1 VDARWSGGMGRLRRG
16 VPALLAV
23 AALGAGGQAAAA
35 AHRAGAAAPPTK
47 AASTAG
53 IISTVAG
60 GPGGP
65 GNAAAVSLNTP
76 CGVSFAPGHLYIASQ
91 QAVRQVSPRTGRLTT
106 LAGTNSAGP
115 PGDGGPAASASLN
128 TCGVAVDHSGNLVIA
143 DSGGNRIRVA
153 AAVTGTFYGQ
163 SMTAGDIYTIAGNG
177 HHGFTGDGGP
187 AASAELDRPATV
199 AVDAAGNVVIAD
211 TNNVRIRVIAAST
224 GTFYGRSM
232 TAGDIYTVAGGGAPL
247 GDGGPAT
254 SAQLSGPYGVTLDS
268 AGNLVICDAGH
279 ARIRVV
285 AAKTGTFYGQSMT
298 AGDIYTIAGN
308 GKAGFAGDGGPATGA
323 ELDNPLGLAFDHS
336 GDLVFADTN
345 NQRIRVVAGSTGTF
359 YGQSMTAGDIYT
371 IAGNGTLGFSGD
383 GGPATGAELNNP
395 QGVAVDASGNLVIA
409 DNDNAR
415 ARVLAASTGT
425 FYRRSM
431 TAGDIYTIAGNGS
444 LGFSGDGG
452 LATSGQLSGP
462 QGVVTDRSGNLVI
475 GDTGND
481 RVRVAAGST
490 GTFYGR
496 SMTAGDIYTVAGNGT
511 PGFSG
516 DGGPANSAALNQ
528 PAGVAADASGN
539 LVIADTN
546 NERVR
551 VVAGSTG
558 TFYGQ
563 AMTARHIYTVAGDGS
578 TGGTGDGG
586 PATGASLD
594 GPAGVAVDAA
604 GNLVVANS
612 GDGLIRVVAAST
624 GTFYGQAMTAGHI
637 YLVAGGGSGAL
648 GDGGPATKAVLVD
661 PGEVAMAA
669 TGNLVIADA
678 GDSRIRVVA
687 VRHGTFYGQP
697 MVAGDI
703 YTVAGNGFVG
713 FSGDGGPATGARL
726 DGPTGVAVDAAGNLL
741 IADHGN
747 ARLRVVARATST
759 FYGQA
764 MVAGHI
770 YTVAGNGS
778 AGFSGDGGPAT
789 SAELFAPWG
798 VAVDGSNLVIGDPA
812 NNRVRLVT
820 G

>member
-1 VDARWSGGMGRLRRG
+1 MGRLRRG

-35 AHRAGAAAPPTK
+35 AHRASAAAPP
-47 AASTAG
+47 ANAISTAG

-76 CGVSFAPGHLYIASQ
+76 CGVSFAPGHLYIASR
-91 QAVRQVSPRTGRLTT
+91 QAVRQVSPRTDKLTT

-115 PGDGGPAASASLN
+115 AGDGGPAASASLN

-143 DSGGNRIRVA
+143 DNGGNRIRVVA
-153 AAVTGTFYGQ
+153 AATGTFYGQ

-187 AASAELDRPATV
+187 AASAELDQPATV
-199 AVDAAGNVVIAD
+199 VVDAAGNVVIAD

-224 GTFYGRSM
+224 GTFYGQSM
-232 TAGDIYTVAGGGAPL
+232 TSGDISTVAGGGAAL

-254 SAQLSGPYGVTLDS
+254 SAQLSGPYGVALDG

-298 AGDIYTIAGN
+298 AGDINTIAGT
-308 GKAGFAGDGGPATGA
+308 GKPGFAGDGAPATSA
-323 ELDNPLGLAFDHS
+323 ELNNPLALAFDHA
-336 GDLVFADTN
+336 GNLVFADTN

-371 IAGNGTLGFSGD
+371 IAGNG
-383 GGPATGAELNNP
+383 
-395 QGVAVDASGNLVIA
+395 
-409 DNDNAR
+409 
-415 ARVLAASTGT
+415 
-425 FYRRSM
+425 
-431 TAGDIYTIAGNGS
+431 S

-452 LATSGQLSGP
+452 VATSSQLSGP
-462 QGVVTDRSGNLVI
+462 QGVVTDRSGNLVT

-496 SMTAGDIYTVAGNGT
+496 SMTAGDIYTVAGNGM
-511 PGFSG
+511 PGFAG
-516 DGGPANSAALNQ
+516 DGGPATGAELSQ
-528 PAGVAADASGN
+528 PAGAAVDASGN

-546 NERVR
+546 NQRIR
-551 VVAGSTG
+551 VVASSTG
-558 TFYGQ
+558 MFYGQ
-563 AMTARHIYTVAGDGS
+563 LMTAGDIYTVAGDGS
-578 TGGTGDGG
+578 TGDTGDGG

-612 GDGLIRVVAAST
+612 GDGVIRVVAENT
-624 GTFYGQAMTAGHI
+624 GKFYGQAMTTGNI
-637 YLVAGGGSGAL
+637 YRVAGGGSGAL
-648 GDGGPATKAVLVD
+648 GDGGPATQAVLVD
-661 PGEVAMAA
+661 PGQVALDA
-669 TGNLVIADA
+669 TGNLVVADA

-697 MVAGDI
+697 MLAGDI
-703 YTVAGNGFVG
+703 YTVAGNGLPG
-713 FSGDGGPATGARL
+713 FAGDGGPATSAKL

-747 ARLRVVARATST
+747 ARLRVVAAATGT

-764 MVAGHI
+764 MTARDI
-770 YTVAGNGS
+770 YTVAGNGLV
-778 AGFSGDGGPAT
+778 GFSGDGGPAT
-789 SAELFAPWG
+789 GAELFAPWG
-798 VAVDGSNLVIGDPA
+798 VAADGSNLVTADPA
-812 NNRVRLVT
+812 NNRIRLVT

>member
-1 VDARWSGGMGRLRRG
+1 MGRLRRG

-35 AHRAGAAAPPTK
+35 AHRASAAAPP
-47 AASTAG
+47 ANAVSTAG

-91 QAVRQVSPRTGRLTT
+91 RAVRQVSPRTDKLTT

-115 PGDGGPAASASLN
+115 AGDGGPAASASLN

-143 DSGGNRIRVA
+143 DNGGNRIRVVA
-153 AAVTGTFYGQ
+153 AATGTFYGQ

-187 AASAELDRPATV
+187 AASAELDQPATV
-199 AVDAAGNVVIAD
+199 VVDAAGNVVIAD

-224 GTFYGRSM
+224 GTFYGQSM
-232 TAGDIYTVAGGGAPL
+232 TAGDISTVAGGGAAL

-254 SAQLSGPYGVTLDS
+254 SAQLSGPYGVALDG

-298 AGDIYTIAGN
+298 AGDIYTIAGT
-308 GKAGFAGDGGPATGA
+308 GKPGFAGDGAPATSA
-323 ELDNPLGLAFDHS
+323 ELNNPLALAFDHA
-336 GDLVFADTN
+336 GNLVFADTS
-345 NQRIRVVAGSTGTF
+345 NQRIRVVAGGTGTF
-359 YGQSMTAGDIYT
+359 YGQ
-371 IAGNGTLGFSGD
+371 
-383 GGPATGAELNNP
+383 P
-395 QGVAVDASGNLVIA
+395 
-409 DNDNAR
+409 
-415 ARVLAASTGT
+415 
-425 FYRRSM
+425 M

-452 LATSGQLSGP
+452 VATSSQLSGP
-462 QGVVTDRSGNLVI
+462 QGVVTDRSGNLVT

-496 SMTAGDIYTVAGNGT
+496 LMTAGDIYTVAGNGM
-511 PGFSG
+511 PGFAG
-516 DGGPANSAALNQ
+516 DGGPATGAELSQ
-528 PAGVAADASGN
+528 PAGAAVDASGN

-546 NERVR
+546 NQRIR
-551 VVAGSTG
+551 VVASSTG
-558 TFYGQ
+558 MFYGQ
-563 AMTARHIYTVAGDGS
+563 LMTAGDIYTVAGDGS
-578 TGGTGDGG
+578 TGDTGDGG

-612 GDGLIRVVAAST
+612 GDGVIRVVAENT
-624 GTFYGQAMTAGHI
+624 GKFYGQAMTTGNI
-637 YLVAGGGSGAL
+637 YRVAGGGSGVL
-648 GDGGPATKAVLVD
+648 GDGGPATQAVLVD
-661 PGEVAMAA
+661 PGQVALDA

-697 MVAGDI
+697 MLAGDI
-703 YTVAGNGFVG
+703 YTVAGNGSVG
-713 FSGDGGPATGARL
+713 FSGDGGPATGAKL

-747 ARLRVVARATST
+747 ARLRVVTAATGT

-764 MVAGHI
+764 MTARDI
-770 YTVAGNGS
+770 YTVAGNGLV
-778 AGFSGDGGPAT
+778 GFSGDGGPAT
-789 SAELFAPWG
+789 GAELFAPWG
-798 VAVDGSNLVIGDPA
+798 VAADGSNLVTADPA
-812 NNRVRLVT
+812 NNRIRLVT

>member
-1 VDARWSGGMGRLRRG
+1 MGRLRRG

-35 AHRAGAAAPPTK
+35 AHRPSAAAPP
-47 AASTAG
+47 ANAVSTAG

-76 CGVSFAPGHLYIASQ
+76 CGVSFAPGHLYIASR
-91 QAVRQVSPRTGRLTT
+91 QAVRQVSPRTDKLTT

-115 PGDGGPAASASLN
+115 AGDGGPAASASLN

-143 DSGGNRIRVA
+143 DNGGNRIRVVA
-153 AAVTGTFYGQ
+153 AATGTLYGQ

-187 AASAELDRPATV
+187 AASAELDQPATV
-199 AVDAAGNVVIAD
+199 GVDAAGNVVIAD

-224 GTFYGRSM
+224 GTFYGQSM
-232 TAGDIYTVAGGGAPL
+232 TAGDISTVAGGGAAL

-254 SAQLSGPYGVTLDS
+254 SAQLSGPYGVALDG

-285 AAKTGTFYGQSMT
+285 AAKTGTFYGQPMT
-298 AGDIYTIAGN
+298 AGDIYTIAGT
-308 GKAGFAGDGGPATGA
+308 GKPGFAGDGAPATSA
-323 ELDNPLGLAFDHS
+323 ELNNPLALAFDHA
-336 GDLVFADTN
+336 GNLVFADTS
-345 NQRIRVVAGSTGTF
+345 NQRIRVVAGGTGTF
-359 YGQSMTAGDIYT
+359 YGQPMTAGDVYT
-371 IAGNGTLGFSGD
+371 IAGTGTLGFAGD
-383 GGPATGAELNNP
+383 GGRATSAELNNP
-395 QGVAVDASGNLVIA
+395 QGMAVDTAGNLLIA
-409 DNDNAR
+409 DNNNAR
-415 ARVLAASTGT
+415 VRVLAASTGT
-425 FYRRSM
+425 FYRRPM

-452 LATSGQLSGP
+452 VATSSQLSGP
-462 QGVVTDRSGNLVI
+462 QGVVTDRSGNLVT

-496 SMTAGDIYTVAGNGT
+496 LMTAGDIYTVAGNGM
-511 PGFSG
+511 PGFTG
-516 DGGPANSAALNQ
+516 DGGPATGAKLSQ
-528 PAGVAADASGN
+528 PAGAAVDASGN

-546 NERVR
+546 NQRIR
-551 VVAGSTG
+551 VVASSTG
-558 TFYGQ
+558 MFYGQ
-563 AMTARHIYTVAGDGS
+563 LMTAGDIYTVAGDGS
-578 TGGTGDGG
+578 TGDTGDGG

-612 GDGLIRVVAAST
+612 GDGVIRVVAENT
-624 GTFYGQAMTAGHI
+624 GKFYGQAMTTGNI
-637 YLVAGGGSGAL
+637 YRVAGGGSGVL
-648 GDGGPATKAVLVD
+648 GDGGPATQAVLVD
-661 PGEVAMAA
+661 PGEVALDA
-669 TGNLVIADA
+669 TGNLVVADA

-697 MVAGDI
+697 MLAGDI
-703 YTVAGNGFVG
+703 YTVAGNGSVG
-713 FSGDGGPATGARL
+713 FSGDGGPATGAKL

-747 ARLRVVARATST
+747 ARLRVVAAATGT

-764 MVAGHI
+764 MTARDI

-789 SAELFAPWG
+789 GAELFAPWG
-798 VAVDGSNLVIGDPA
+798 VAADGSNLVTADPA
-812 NNRVRLVT
+812 NNRIRLVT

>member
-1 VDARWSGGMGRLRRG
+1 MGRLRRG

-35 AHRAGAAAPPTK
+35 AHRASAAAPP
-47 AASTAG
+47 ANAISTAG

-91 QAVRQVSPRTGRLTT
+91 RAVRQVSPRTGKLTT

-115 PGDGGPAASASLN
+115 AGDGGPAASASLN

-143 DSGGNRIRVA
+143 DNGGNRIRVVA
-153 AAVTGTFYGQ
+153 AATGTFYGQ

-177 HHGFTGDGGP
+177 HHGVTGDGGP
-187 AASAELDRPATV
+187 AASAELDQPATV
-199 AVDAAGNVVIAD
+199 VVDAAGNVVIAD

-224 GTFYGRSM
+224 GTFYGQSM
-232 TAGDIYTVAGGGAPL
+232 TAGDISTVAGGGAAL

-254 SAQLSGPYGVTLDS
+254 SAQLSGPYGVALDG

-298 AGDIYTIAGN
+298 AGDIYTIAGT
-308 GKAGFAGDGGPATGA
+308 GTLGFAGDGGPAT
-323 ELDNPLGLAFDHS
+323 S
-336 GDLVFADTN
+336 
-345 NQRIRVVAGSTGTF
+345 
-359 YGQSMTAGDIYT
+359 
-371 IAGNGTLGFSGD
+371 
-383 GGPATGAELNNP
+383 AELNNP
-395 QGVAVDASGNLVIA
+395 QGMAVDTAGNLLIA
-409 DNDNAR
+409 DNNNAR
-415 ARVLAASTGT
+415 VRVLAASTGT
-425 FYRRSM
+425 FYRRLM

-452 LATSGQLSGP
+452 VATSSQLSGP
-462 QGVVTDRSGNLVI
+462 QGVVTDRSGNLVT

-496 SMTAGDIYTVAGNGT
+496 SMTAGDIYTVAGNGM
-511 PGFSG
+511 PGFAG
-516 DGGPANSAALNQ
+516 DGGPATGAELSQ
-528 PAGVAADASGN
+528 PAGAAVDASGN

-546 NERVR
+546 NQRIR
-551 VVAGSTG
+551 VVASSTG
-558 TFYGQ
+558 MFYGQ
-563 AMTARHIYTVAGDGS
+563 LMTAGDIYTVAGDGS
-578 TGGTGDGG
+578 TGDTGDGG

-612 GDGLIRVVAAST
+612 GDGVIRVVAENT
-624 GTFYGQAMTAGHI
+624 GKFYGQAMTTGNI
-637 YLVAGGGSGAL
+637 YRVAGGGSGVL
-648 GDGGPATKAVLVD
+648 GDGGPATQAVLVD
-661 PGEVAMAA
+661 PGQVALDA

-697 MVAGDI
+697 MLAGDI
-703 YTVAGNGFVG
+703 YTVAGNGSVG
-713 FSGDGGPATGARL
+713 FSGVGGPATGAKL

-747 ARLRVVARATST
+747 ARLRVVAAATGT

-764 MVAGHI
+764 MTARDI

-789 SAELFAPWG
+789 GAELFAPWG
-798 VAVDGSNLVIGDPA
+798 VAADGSNLVTADPA
-812 NNRVRLVT
+812 NNRIRLVT

>member
-1 VDARWSGGMGRLRRG
+1 MGRLRRG

-35 AHRAGAAAPPTK
+35 AHRASAAAPP
-47 AASTAG
+47 ANAISTAG

-76 CGVSFAPGHLYIASQ
+76 CGVSFAPGHLYIASRR
-91 QAVRQVSPRTGRLTT
+91 AVRQVSPRTGKLTT

-115 PGDGGPAASASLN
+115 AGDGGPAASASLN

-143 DSGGNRIRVA
+143 DNGGNRIRVVA
-153 AAVTGTFYGQ
+153 AATGTFYGQ

-177 HHGFTGDGGP
+177 HHGFTGAGGP
-187 AASAELDRPATV
+187 AASAELDQPATV
-199 AVDAAGNVVIAD
+199 VVDAAGNVVNAD

-224 GTFYGRSM
+224 GTFYGQSM
-232 TAGDIYTVAGGGAPL
+232 TAGDISTVAGGGAAL

-254 SAQLSGPYGVTLDS
+254 SAQLSGPYGVALDG

-285 AAKTGTFYGQSMT
+285 AAKTGTFYGQ
-298 AGDIYTIAGN
+298 
-308 GKAGFAGDGGPATGA
+308 P
-323 ELDNPLGLAFDHS
+323 
-336 GDLVFADTN
+336 
-345 NQRIRVVAGSTGTF
+345 
-359 YGQSMTAGDIYT
+359 MTAGDIYT
-371 IAGNGTLGFSGD
+371 IAGNGTLGFAGD
-383 GGPATGAELNNP
+383 GGPATSAELNNP
-395 QGVAVDASGNLVIA
+395 QGMAVDTSGNLLIA
-409 DNDNAR
+409 DNNNAR
-415 ARVLAASTGT
+415 VRVLAASTGT
-425 FYRRSM
+425 FYRRLM

-452 LATSGQLSGP
+452 VATSSQLSGP
-462 QGVVTDRSGNLVI
+462 QGVVTDRSGNLVT

-481 RVRVAAGST
+481 RVRVAAGGT

-496 SMTAGDIYTVAGNGT
+496 SMTAGDIYTVAGNGM
-511 PGFSG
+511 PGFTG
-516 DGGPANSAALNQ
+516 DGGPATGAELSQ
-528 PAGVAADASGN
+528 PAGAAVDASGN

-546 NERVR
+546 NQRIR
-551 VVAGSTG
+551 VVASSTG
-558 TFYGQ
+558 MFYGQ
-563 AMTARHIYTVAGDGS
+563 LMTAGDIYTVAGDGS
-578 TGGTGDGG
+578 AGDTGDGG

-612 GDGLIRVVAAST
+612 GDGVIRVVAENT
-624 GTFYGQAMTAGHI
+624 GKFYGQAMTTGNI
-637 YLVAGGGSGAL
+637 YRVAGGGSGAL
-648 GDGGPATKAVLVD
+648 GDGGPATQAVLVD
-661 PGEVAMAA
+661 PGQVALDA
-669 TGNLVIADA
+669 TGNLVVADA

-697 MVAGDI
+697 MLAGDI
-703 YTVAGNGFVG
+703 YTVAGNGSVG
-713 FSGDGGPATGARL
+713 FSGDGGPATGAKL

-747 ARLRVVARATST
+747 ARLRVVAAATGT

-764 MVAGHI
+764 MTARDI

-789 SAELFAPWG
+789 GAELFAPWG
-798 VAVDGSNLVIGDPA
+798 VAADGSNLVTADPV
-812 NNRVRLVT
+812 NNRIRLVT

>member
-1 VDARWSGGMGRLRRG
+1 MGRLRRG

-35 AHRAGAAAPPTK
+35 AHRASAAAPP
-47 AASTAG
+47 ANAVSTAG

-76 CGVSFAPGHLYIASQ
+76 CGVSFAPGHLYIASR
-91 QAVRQVSPRTGRLTT
+91 QAVRQVSPRTDKLTT

-115 PGDGGPAASASLN
+115 AGDGGPAASASLN

-143 DSGGNRIRVA
+143 DNGGNRIRVVA
-153 AAVTGTFYGQ
+153 AATGTFYGQ

-187 AASAELDRPATV
+187 AASAELDQPATV
-199 AVDAAGNVVIAD
+199 VVDAAGNVVIAD

-224 GTFYGRSM
+224 GTFYGQPM
-232 TAGDIYTVAGGGAPL
+232 TSGDISTVAGGGAAL

-254 SAQLSGPYGVTLDS
+254 SAQLSGPYGVALDG

-308 GKAGFAGDGGPATGA
+308 GMPGFAGDGAPATSAELNNPLALAFDLAGNLVFADTSNQRIRVVAGGTGTFYGQPMTAGDVYTIAGTGTLGFAGDGGPATGA
-323 ELDNPLGLAFDHS
+323 EHS
-336 GDLVFADTN
+336 
-345 NQRIRVVAGSTGTF
+345 
-359 YGQSMTAGDIYT
+359 
-371 IAGNGTLGFSGD
+371 
-383 GGPATGAELNNP
+383 
-395 QGVAVDASGNLVIA
+395 
-409 DNDNAR
+409 
-415 ARVLAASTGT
+415 
-425 FYRRSM
+425 
-431 TAGDIYTIAGNGS
+431 
-444 LGFSGDGG
+444 
-452 LATSGQLSGP
+452 
-462 QGVVTDRSGNLVI
+462 
-475 GDTGND
+475 
-481 RVRVAAGST
+481 
-490 GTFYGR
+490 
-496 SMTAGDIYTVAGNGT
+496 
-511 PGFSG
+511 
-516 DGGPANSAALNQ
+516 Q
-528 PAGVAADASGN
+528 PAGAAVDASGN

-546 NERVR
+546 NQRIR
-551 VVAGSTG
+551 VVASSTG
-558 TFYGQ
+558 MFYGQ
-563 AMTARHIYTVAGDGS
+563 LMTAGDIYTVAGDGS
-578 TGGTGDGG
+578 TGDTGDGG

-612 GDGLIRVVAAST
+612 GDGVIRVVAENT
-624 GTFYGQAMTAGHI
+624 GKFYGQAMTTGNI
-637 YLVAGGGSGAL
+637 YRVAGGGSGVL
-648 GDGGPATKAVLVD
+648 GDGGPATQAVLVD
-661 PGEVAMAA
+661 PGQVALDA
-669 TGNLVIADA
+669 TGNLVVADA

-697 MVAGDI
+697 MLAGDI
-703 YTVAGNGFVG
+703 YTVAGNGSVG
-713 FSGDGGPATGARL
+713 FSGDGGPATGAKL

-747 ARLRVVARATST
+747 ARLRVVAAATGT

-764 MVAGHI
+764 MTARDI
-770 YTVAGNGS
+770 YTVAGNGLV
-778 AGFSGDGGPAT
+778 GFSGDGGPAT
-789 SAELFAPWG
+789 GAELFAPWG
-798 VAVDGSNLVIGDPA
+798 VAADGSNLVTADPA
-812 NNRVRLVT
+812 NNRIRLVT